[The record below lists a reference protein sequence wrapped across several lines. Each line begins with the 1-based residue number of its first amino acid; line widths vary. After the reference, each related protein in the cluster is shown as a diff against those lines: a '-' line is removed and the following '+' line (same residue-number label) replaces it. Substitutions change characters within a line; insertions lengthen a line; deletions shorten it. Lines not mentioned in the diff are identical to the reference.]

1 MPFLTEPPLSAPP
14 ITLSS
19 LQFSTSLLHL
29 KCPFASLLLAW
40 ARTEPGHPR
49 GKHRSTRT
57 LFGTWQSRY
66 EGERGGNTSCGSG
79 VSGRIA
85 CCGGMDKEGE
95 RGMEGVGGRRK
106 NE

>member
-40 ARTEPGHPR
+40 ARTETGHPR

-57 LFGTWQSRY
+57 LFGTWQSRN
-66 EGERGGNTSCGSG
+66 EGERGGKYLVWIWRIGEDSVLRGNGQ
-79 VSGRIA
+79 GR
-85 CCGGMDKEGE
+85 GE
-95 RGMEGVGGRRK
+95 RDGRSG
-106 NE
+106 